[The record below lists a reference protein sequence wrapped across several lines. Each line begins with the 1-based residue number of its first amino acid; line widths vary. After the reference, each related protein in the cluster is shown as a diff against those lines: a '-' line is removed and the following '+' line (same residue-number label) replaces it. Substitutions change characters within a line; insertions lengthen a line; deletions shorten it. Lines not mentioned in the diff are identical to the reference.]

1 MGARVKI
8 ELGRLEG
15 GIFIV
20 LSDLVVIMYFIHKSY
35 RGVYA
40 GIIGI
45 CIAGKYV
52 VNITFSSY
60 IGSYVKCM
68 LDHKVTKKR

>member
-40 GIIGI
+40 GINVI
-45 CIAGKYV
+45 CITVKYV
-52 VNITFSSY
+52 VDINLLSY
-60 IGSYVKCM
+60 KG
-68 LDHKVTKKR
+68 

>member
-1 MGARVKI
+1 M
-8 ELGRLEG
+8 
-15 GIFIV
+15 
-20 LSDLVVIMYFIHKSY
+20 SDLVVIMYFVDKSY

-52 VNITFSSY
+52 VNITLSSY